1 MYEPLHLFI
10 DGKWRAGSEGK
21 TEPVRNPANG
31 EVLGALPHASRTDL
45 DEALAAADRSFRTW
59 KATSPYDR
67 ERIIR
72 KAADLL
78 RERVDRIAPVLT
90 LEQGKPIGEARIEV
104 AFAADVMQWFAEE
117 GRRAYG
123 RIVPGRNPN
132 LHMKVVREPVG
143 PVAAF
148 TAWNFPATVPARKI
162 SAALAAG
169 CSCIIKPSEET
180 PGTALAVARAFED
193 AGLPAG
199 VLQVVFGVPAEISEH
214 LLRSPVIRK
223 VTLTGSIPVGKT
235 LARLAA
241 DGLKVLTLELGGHA
255 PVIVDADSNPTQA
268 AELAVAAKFRNAGQV
283 CISPTRFFVHDSI
296 MPDFVSRFAD
306 LASALKVGDGMD
318 PATQMGPLANP
329 RRVEAVESMV
339 EDAVAKG
346 ARVVTGGK
354 RVGNIGNFYAPT
366 VLSGVPD
373 AARMMREEPFGP
385 VAPINSFTSLD
396 EAVDRSNA
404 LPYGLAAYVFTRSA
418 DRAQRL
424 SERLDVGLVGLNSY
438 VVAQPEIPF
447 GGVKDS
453 GYGRESGIEGL
464 GAFMVDKTITQL
476 VA

>member
-45 DEALAAADRSFRTW
+45 DEALAAADRGFRTW

-199 VLQVVFGVPAEISEH
+199 VLQVVFGVPPEISGH

-296 MPDFVSRFAD
+296 MRDFVSRFAD

-339 EDAVAKG
+339 EDAVAQG